1 MLLFFFKM
9 DWEIESKILGL
20 VTQIVTYNKIISKLI
35 KELFYIW
42 INKTMLLIFDHRL
55 MESSQWLRLKLIQQ
69 KHRVWKTTRLL
80 SWTQMVFIKVI
91 LLMVI
96 ISKVLLCQVMV
107 IAKWIINQENNWRKQ
122 SLMKD
127 LLLQTALGH
136 RLIGHYNKIS
146 LQDRYQ
152 ADRMITQLIKDKVVM
167 EVMLSYQ
174 TKIVKCKIIIQNFI
188 LILKLAEVIIQG
200 LLLL

>member
-1 MLLFFFKM
+1 M
-9 DWEIESKILGL
+9 DWEIESKILEL

-152 ADRMITQLIKDKVVM
+152 VDRMITQLIKDKVVM

>member
-1 MLLFFFKM
+1 
-9 DWEIESKILGL
+9 
-20 VTQIVTYNKIISKLI
+20 
-35 KELFYIW
+35 
-42 INKTMLLIFDHRL
+42 
-55 MESSQWLRLKLIQQ
+55 
-69 KHRVWKTTRLL
+69 
-80 SWTQMVFIKVI
+80 
-91 LLMVI
+91 
-96 ISKVLLCQVMV
+96 
-107 IAKWIINQENNWRKQ
+107 
-122 SLMKD
+122 MKD

>member
-9 DWEIESKILGL
+9 DWEIESKILEL

-174 TKIVKCKIIIQNFI
+174 TKIVKCKIIIRNFI

>member
-9 DWEIESKILGL
+9 DWEIESKILEL

-152 ADRMITQLIKDKVVM
+152 VDRMITQLIKDKVVM

-200 LLLL
+200 LQLL

>member
-9 DWEIESKILGL
+9 DWEIESKILEL

-152 ADRMITQLIKDKVVM
+152 VDRMITQLIKDKVVM

>member
-9 DWEIESKILGL
+9 DWEIESKILEL

-152 ADRMITQLIKDKVVM
+152 VDRMITQLIKDKVVM

-174 TKIVKCKIIIQNFI
+174 TKIVKCKIIIRNFI